1 MRPRAL
7 LHTKGGKAV
16 LKEKRNQPGVYVLY
30 REDVPYHIGK
40 TGTRLLN
47 SSDRDPLAWPAESL
61 CILPD

>member
-1 MRPRAL
+1 
-7 LHTKGGKAV
+7 
-16 LKEKRNQPGVYVLY
+16 VYVLY